1 MLRHI
6 FVAACAVAQCLLGVS
21 AAAGSAVSDANIT
34 GHVVDAETGEH
45 MPFYYVKVLDTKLAT
60 LTDASGHY
68 VFRDLTP
75 GDYTLEASFTGY
87 KTAWR
92 LKHLWQATGS
102 YRWTKQYHGPPAS

>member
-60 LTDASGHY
+60 LTDAS
-68 VFRDLTP
+68 V
-75 GDYTLEASFTGY
+75 SS
-87 KTAWR
+87 
-92 LKHLWQATGS
+92 GS
-102 YRWTKQYHGPPAS
+102 VVRADFSLGISGKGKGPFQI